1 MKRKMFGFIEPQ
13 IIMGVVVSL
22 IILGVGVFAVFTV
35 TNVIDDE
42 IPTTTTTTVTNS
54 ETFEGDT
61 NESNPSDT
69 WYTYTESGWEW
80 ANVTDLQSKS
90 GTQSFRVNTSDGLD
104 NHVIL
109 NLTSPTEYE
118 YFEFWFKWDNTS
130 HNFTRYTFL
139 DSSLQ
144 GICMVDIGGTVS
156 EGKTNKTAFNN
167 YTQQWNST
175 ELANDTW
182 YNMYIDFNWTTNYVR
197 GRLLNTTATLNDS
210 GWVPMFTGTA
220 VETDIASIV
229 ISGYTGQTA
238 MAWFDDFVLYDTSS
252 ETVEHPDITGTAN
265 SVFGIIGI
273 VLIIGAIFA
282 IIGIVSK
289 FTTGRQ

>member
-1 MKRKMFGFIEPQ
+1 MFGFIEPQ

-42 IPTTTTTTVTNS
+42 IPETTTTTVTNS

-61 NESNPSDT
+61 NNANPSDS
-69 WYTYTESGWEW
+69 WYIYTEAGWEW
-80 ANVTDLQSKS
+80 ANVTNLQSKS
-90 GTQSFRVNTSDGLD
+90 GTQSFRVNTSNGADD
-104 NHVIL
+104 YVVL

-130 HNFTRYTFL
+130 HNFTRYTFC
-139 DSSLQ
+139 DSSTN
-144 GICMVDIGGTVS
+144 GICIVDIGGTVS
-156 EGKTNKTAFNN
+156 GGKNNRTAFNN
-167 YTQQWNST
+167 YTQQWNSS
-175 ELANDTW
+175 ELDNNTW
-182 YNMYIDFNWTTNYVR
+182 YNVYIDFNWTTNYLR
-197 GRLLNTTATLNDS
+197 ARLINTTSATLNDS
-210 GWVPMFTGTA
+210 GWVPMGTGSG
-220 VETDIASIV
+220 VQTDLASIN
-229 ISGYTGQTA
+229 ITGYTGQSA
-238 MAWFDDFVLYDTSS
+238 MAWFDSFVLYDTSS
-252 ETVEHPDITGTAN
+252 ETVEHPDIAGTAN